1 VTAPLKISHVP
12 TAELFKILESVIAA
26 RCYLHFIDT
35 ELGSMKASPKLKFA
49 SLAGSAAEQSPT
61 EGTQLSGPTPKEK
74 LNGRK
79 LQNKPIRKSPARMVV
94 NLIIEDVMLHIEESV
109 RLSNMRKAQ
118 ATAKDVLDR
127 DVARHRFRQDGRMTV
142 TNAVSG
148 NTYALVFDKPNV
160 KGKHERTTQR
170 LYEKVKLAV
179 PEVSHSSS
187 LCIWYE
193 TGSGKSLQK
202 FPIEESAHKQVEH
215 FAGRPLFALF
225 KDLFTDWDGQ
235 PFEEVD

>member
-1 VTAPLKISHVP
+1 
-12 TAELFKILESVIAA
+12 
-26 RCYLHFIDT
+26 
-35 ELGSMKASPKLKFA
+35 
-49 SLAGSAAEQSPT
+49 
-61 EGTQLSGPTPKEK
+61 
-74 LNGRK
+74 
-79 LQNKPIRKSPARMVV
+79 MVV

-118 ATAKDVLDR
+118 ATAKDMLDR
-127 DVARHRFRQDGRMTV
+127 DIARHRFRQDGRMTV

-202 FPIEESAHKQVEH
+202 FAIEESAFSQVEN
-215 FAGRPLFALF
+215 FAGRSLFALF
-225 KDLFTDWDGQ
+225 KNLFTDWDGQ
-235 PFEEVD
+235 PMEEVD